1 MKPGWIIAGMCW
13 IGLTVALMFLLR
25 NNILES
31 FDRNDADQWQ
41 AWRDHVKEEQEGAVS
56 VQRRVPSSELPPAFV
71 LMQDHFAVCLTAA
84 VVFSLLLFATFSFL
98 LTGVLSSS
106 TVIQYEDD
114 DADPAG
120 KKDAGQNDQVRV
132 NPAGKVQSG
141 PS

>member
-1 MKPGWIIAGMCW
+1 MNGRRFKPGWIIASICW
-13 IGLTVALMFLLR
+13 IGLTVALMLLLR

-31 FDRNDADQWQ
+31 FDRNAADQWQ
-41 AWRDHVKEEQEGAVS
+41 AWRDHVKQEQEGAAT

-106 TVIQYEDD
+106 TVIQYEDED
-114 DADPAG
+114 TDTGRAEYVLPDESSG
-120 KKDAGQNDQVRV
+120 KG
-132 NPAGKVQSG
+132 
-141 PS
+141 

>member
-1 MKPGWIIAGMCW
+1 M
-13 IGLTVALMFLLR
+13 LLLR

-31 FDRNDADQWQ
+31 FDRNAADQWQ
-41 AWRDHVKEEQEGAVS
+41 AWRDHVKQEQEGEVT

-84 VVFSLLLFATFSFL
+84 VVFSFLLFATFSFL

-114 DADPAG
+114 DADPTGG
-120 KKDAGQNDQVRV
+120 KNTGQDDQVHV

>member
-1 MKPGWIIAGMCW
+1 MCW
-13 IGLTVALMFLLR
+13 IGLTVALMLLLR

-31 FDRNDADQWQ
+31 FDRPAADEWQ
-41 AWRDHVKEEQEGAVS
+41 AWRDHVKEEQEGAVT

-114 DADPAG
+114 DADPTG
-120 KKDAGQNDQVRV
+120 EKNTGQEDPARV

>member
-1 MKPGWIIAGMCW
+1 MNGRRIKPGWIIAGTCW
-13 IGLTVALMFLLR
+13 IGLTVTLMVLLR

-31 FDRNDADQWQ
+31 FDRNDAEQWQ
-41 AWRDHVKEEQEGAVS
+41 AWRDHVKQEQEGAVT

-106 TVIQYEDD
+106 TVIQYEDE
-114 DADPAG
+114 DANTGQAEDVLPDESKG
-120 KKDAGQNDQVRV
+120 KG
-132 NPAGKVQSG
+132 
-141 PS
+141 

>member
-1 MKPGWIIAGMCW
+1 M
-13 IGLTVALMFLLR
+13 LLLR

-31 FDRNDADQWQ
+31 FDRNAADQWQ
-41 AWRDHVKEEQEGAVS
+41 AWRDHVKQEQEGEVT

-84 VVFSLLLFATFSFL
+84 VVFSFLLFATFSFL

-114 DADPAG
+114 NPDPTGG
-120 KKDAGQNDQVRV
+120 KNTGQEDQVRV
-132 NPAGKVQSG
+132 NSAGKVQSG

>member
-1 MKPGWIIAGMCW
+1 MNGRRFKLGWIIASICW
-13 IGLTVALMFLLR
+13 IGLTVALMLLLR

-31 FDRNDADQWQ
+31 FDRNAADQWQ
-41 AWRDHVKEEQEGAVS
+41 AWRDHVKQEQEGAAT

-106 TVIQYEDD
+106 TVIQYEDED
-114 DADPAG
+114 TDTGRAEYVLPDESSG
-120 KKDAGQNDQVRV
+120 KG
-132 NPAGKVQSG
+132 
-141 PS
+141 